1 MAPRAGS
8 AGAGKRRLLIAGV
21 VGVALVGALVA
32 LQLVDDGDTTARS
45 SDRTVHVKGESVS
58 RPASLVGRFA
68 GADGFAVEVVV
79 LSPDGETRATADPDG
94 HFRVTGLAAGPVE
107 VSWVGSTSAD
117 AGGGISLGAQRTGH
131 TQVTLDAG
139 RNRLELDL

>member
-1 MAPRAGS
+1 
-8 AGAGKRRLLIAGV
+8 V
-21 VGVALVGALVA
+21 VAVALVGALVA
-32 LQLVDDGDTTARS
+32 LQLVDDGDDASQSGRGETDQA
-45 SDRTVHVKGESVS
+45 VHVKGESVS
-58 RPASLVGRFA
+58 RPASLVGQFT

-79 LSPDGETRATADPDG
+79 VSPDGETRATADPDG

-107 VSWVGSTSAD
+107 VSWVGSTSSD
-117 AGGGISLGAQRTGH
+117 AGGGVSLGAQRTGH

>member
-1 MAPRAGS
+1 MAPRAGR
-8 AGAGKRRLLIAGV
+8 RRLLIAAV

-32 LQLVDDGDTTARS
+32 LQLVDDGDDSGRATEHA
-45 SDRTVHVKGESVS
+45 VQVKGESVS
-58 RPASLVGRFA
+58 RPATLVGTFT
-68 GADGFAVEVVV
+68 GADGFSVEVVV
-79 LSPDGETRATADPDG
+79 VSPDGETRATADPDG
-94 HFRVTGLAAGPVE
+94 RFRVTGLSAGPVE

-139 RNRLELDL
+139 RNRLDLDL

>member
-1 MAPRAGS
+1 
-8 AGAGKRRLLIAGV
+8 
-21 VGVALVGALVA
+21 VALVGALVA
-32 LQLVDDGDTTARS
+32 LQLVDDGDDASQSGRGETDQA
-45 SDRTVHVKGESVS
+45 VHVKGESVS
-58 RPASLVGRFA
+58 RPASLVGQFT

-79 LSPDGETRATADPDG
+79 VSPDGETRATADPDG

-107 VSWVGSTSAD
+107 VSWVGSTSSD
-117 AGGGISLGAQRTGH
+117 AGGGVSLGAQRTGH

>member
-1 MAPRAGS
+1 MAPRAGR
-8 AGAGKRRLLIAGV
+8 RRLLIAGV
-21 VGVALVGALVA
+21 VAVALVGALVA
-32 LQLVDDGDTTARS
+32 LQLVDDGDDASQSGRGETDQA
-45 SDRTVHVKGESVS
+45 VHVKGESVS
-58 RPASLVGRFA
+58 RPASLVGQFT

-79 LSPDGETRATADPDG
+79 VSPDGETRATADPDG

-107 VSWVGSTSAD
+107 VSWVGSTSSD
-117 AGGGISLGAQRTGH
+117 AGGGVSLGAQRTGH

>member
-1 MAPRAGS
+1 M
-8 AGAGKRRLLIAGV
+8 
-21 VGVALVGALVA
+21 ALVGALVA
-32 LQLVDDGDTTARS
+32 LQLVDDGDDASQSGRGETDQA
-45 SDRTVHVKGESVS
+45 VHVKGESVS
-58 RPASLVGRFA
+58 RPASLVGQFT

-79 LSPDGETRATADPDG
+79 VSPDGETRATADPDG

-107 VSWVGSTSAD
+107 VSWVGSTSSD
-117 AGGGISLGAQRTGH
+117 AGGGVSLGAQRTGH

>member
-1 MAPRAGS
+1 M
-8 AGAGKRRLLIAGV
+8 
-21 VGVALVGALVA
+21 GALVA
-32 LQLVDDGDTTARS
+32 LQLVDDGDDNSRAT
-45 SDRTVHVKGESVS
+45 DPGVHVKGESIA
-58 RPASLVGRFA
+58 RPASLVGQFR

-79 LSPDGETRATADPDG
+79 VSPDGETRATADPDG

-117 AGGGISLGAQRTGH
+117 AGGGVRLGAQRTGH

-139 RNRLELDL
+139 RNRLDLDL